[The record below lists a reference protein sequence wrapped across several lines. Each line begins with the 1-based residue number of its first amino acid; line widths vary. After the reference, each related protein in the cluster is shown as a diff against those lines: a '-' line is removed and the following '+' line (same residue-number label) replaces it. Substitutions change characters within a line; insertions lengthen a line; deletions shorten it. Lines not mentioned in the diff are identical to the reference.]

1 VDKPVVNMTELKGNY
16 QIALDLS
23 MEDLKAAAAKAG
35 VAMPA
40 MPPAGGG
47 APGAAS
53 DPAGP
58 AIFSSIQQLGL
69 KLEQKKAP
77 VETVVVDSA
86 EKKPTEN

>member
-1 VDKPVVNMTELKGNY
+1 MTELKGNW
-16 QIALDLS
+16 QIALELTMDDLR
-23 MEDLKAAAAKAG
+23 AAASKAG
-35 VAMPA
+35 VAIPA

-53 DPAGP
+53 DPGGP

-77 VETVVVDSA
+77 VDVIVVDSA